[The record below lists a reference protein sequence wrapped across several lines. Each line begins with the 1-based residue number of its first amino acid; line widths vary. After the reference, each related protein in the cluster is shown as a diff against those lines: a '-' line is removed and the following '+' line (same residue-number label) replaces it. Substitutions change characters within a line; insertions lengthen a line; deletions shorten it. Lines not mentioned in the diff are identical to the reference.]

1 MPLYDRH
8 CSASECETT
17 FEVSCRIAQKDDP
30 HPCPNCGSTEGE
42 WRPSAPRTSIRPDR
56 LMTHKKDGGFNEVLD
71 KIKERNPR
79 TPLATGRNTGG
90 VGLNFTPTK

>member
-1 MPLYDRH
+1 
-8 CSASECETT
+8 
-17 FEVSCRIAQKDDP
+17 
-30 HPCPNCGSTEGE
+30 
-42 WRPSAPRTSIRPDR
+42 
-56 LMTHKKDGGFNEVLD
+56 MTHKKDGGFNEVLD